1 VRGCPDGPNDFFL
14 KSAAGLPFLVLKEQF
29 PEEAAMVDP
38 IGNKA
43 GAVADRRI
51 APVAPAAAVETVKPV
66 ANHVASVQ
74 STATVLSGEMAARP
88 PVDSERV
95 ARIRKAIE
103 DGRFPIY
110 PTTIADRLL
119 ALKLEWSPNDPA

>member
-1 VRGCPDGPNDFFL
+1 
-14 KSAAGLPFLVLKEQF
+14 
-29 PEEAAMVDP
+29 MVDP

-51 APVAPAAAVETVKPV
+51 APVAPAAPVEAAKPV
-66 ANHVASVQ
+66 ASEVKMVE
-74 STATVLSGEMAARP
+74 STAAGLSSTMAARP

-95 ARIRKAIE
+95 ARIRKAVE
-103 DGRFPIY
+103 DGNFPIY

-119 ALKLEWSPNDPA
+119 ALKLEWSPNDAA

>member
-1 VRGCPDGPNDFFL
+1 
-14 KSAAGLPFLVLKEQF
+14 
-29 PEEAAMVDP
+29 MVDP

-51 APVAPAAAVETVKPV
+51 APVAPAAPME
-66 ANHVASVQ
+66 
-74 STATVLSGEMAARP
+74 AARP
-88 PVDSERV
+88 VSSEVAAVESTAVQLLGAMAAKPPVDAERV
-95 ARIRKAIE
+95 AKIRKAIE
-103 DGRFPIY
+103 DGKFPIY

>member
-1 VRGCPDGPNDFFL
+1 
-14 KSAAGLPFLVLKEQF
+14 
-29 PEEAAMVDP
+29 MVDP

-51 APVAPAAAVETVKPV
+51 APVAPTAPVETVKAASNEV
-66 ANHVASVQ
+66 APVQ
-74 STATVLSGEMAARP
+74 STAAALSGEMAAKP
-88 PVDSERV
+88 PVDAERV
-95 ARIRKAIE
+95 AKIRKAIE

>member
-1 VRGCPDGPNDFFL
+1 
-14 KSAAGLPFLVLKEQF
+14 
-29 PEEAAMVDP
+29 MVDP

-51 APVAPAAAVETVKPV
+51 APVAPAAPVSTAKPV
-66 ANHVASVQ
+66 ADAVQAVQ
-74 STATVLSGEMAARP
+74 SSAAVLSGEMAARP

-95 ARIRKAIE
+95 ARIRKAIA

>member
-1 VRGCPDGPNDFFL
+1 
-14 KSAAGLPFLVLKEQF
+14 
-29 PEEAAMVDP
+29 MVDP

-43 GAVADRRI
+43 GAVADRRL
-51 APVAPAAAVETVKPV
+51 APVAPAAPVAVAQPVASEVKTVESTAVE
-66 ANHVASVQ
+66 
-74 STATVLSGEMAARP
+74 LSGTMAAEP
-88 PVDSERV
+88 PVDAERV

-103 DGRFPIY
+103 DGKFPIY

>member
-1 VRGCPDGPNDFFL
+1 
-14 KSAAGLPFLVLKEQF
+14 
-29 PEEAAMVDP
+29 MVDP

-51 APVAPAAAVETVKPV
+51 APVAPAAPVAVAPPVASEVKTVESTAVE
-66 ANHVASVQ
+66 
-74 STATVLSGEMAARP
+74 LSGTMAAEP
-88 PVDSERV
+88 PVDAERV

-103 DGRFPIY
+103 DGKFPIY

>member
-1 VRGCPDGPNDFFL
+1 
-14 KSAAGLPFLVLKEQF
+14 
-29 PEEAAMVDP
+29 MVDP

-51 APVAPAAAVETVKPV
+51 APVAPAAPVETVKPATNEV
-66 ANHVASVQ
+66 VPVQ
-74 STATVLSGEMAARP
+74 STAAALSGEMAARP
-88 PVDSERV
+88 PVDAERV
-95 ARIRKAIE
+95 AKIRKAIE

>member
-1 VRGCPDGPNDFFL
+1 
-14 KSAAGLPFLVLKEQF
+14 
-29 PEEAAMVDP
+29 MVDS

-51 APVAPAAAVETVKPV
+51 VPVAPAAPVAAAKPV
-66 ANHVASVQ
+66 SNDVKTVE
-74 STATVLSGEMAARP
+74 STAAELSSAMAAQP

-95 ARIRKAIE
+95 AKIRKAVQ
-103 DGRFPIY
+103 DGNFPIY

-119 ALKLEWSPNDPA
+119 ALKLEWSPNDAA

>member
-1 VRGCPDGPNDFFL
+1 
-14 KSAAGLPFLVLKEQF
+14 
-29 PEEAAMVDP
+29 MVDP

-43 GAVADRRI
+43 GAINALRRV
-51 APVAPAAAVETVKPV
+51 APVAPASGVAATTTVANETPAVE
-66 ANHVASVQ
+66 
-74 STATVLSGEMAARP
+74 STAAALASGAAAHA

-95 ARIRKAIE
+95 SRIRKAIQ

-119 ALKLEWSPNDPA
+119 ALKLEWNPND

>member
-1 VRGCPDGPNDFFL
+1 
-14 KSAAGLPFLVLKEQF
+14 
-29 PEEAAMVDP
+29 MVDS

-51 APVAPAAAVETVKPV
+51 APVAPAVAVETVKPA
-66 ANHVASVQ
+66 ANQAAPVQ
-74 STATVLSGEMAARP
+74 STAAALAGEMAAKP
-88 PVDSERV
+88 PVDAERV
-95 ARIRKAIE
+95 AKIRKAIE

>member
-1 VRGCPDGPNDFFL
+1 
-14 KSAAGLPFLVLKEQF
+14 
-29 PEEAAMVDP
+29 MVDP

-51 APVAPAAAVETVKPV
+51 VPVAPAAPVAVAKPV
-66 ANHVASVQ
+66 SNEVKTVE
-74 STATVLSGEMAARP
+74 STAAELSSTMAARP
-88 PVDSERV
+88 PVDLERV
-95 ARIRKAIE
+95 SKIRKAIE
-103 DGRFPIY
+103 DGKFPIY

>member
-1 VRGCPDGPNDFFL
+1 
-14 KSAAGLPFLVLKEQF
+14 
-29 PEEAAMVDP
+29 MVDP

-51 APVAPAAAVETVKPV
+51 APVAPAAPAEAAKPV
-66 ANHVASVQ
+66 ANEAKTVE
-74 STATVLSGEMAARP
+74 STAVELSGTMAARP

-95 ARIRKAIE
+95 AKIRKAIE
-103 DGRFPIY
+103 DGKFPIY

-119 ALKLEWSPNDPA
+119 ALKLEWSPNDAA

>member
-1 VRGCPDGPNDFFL
+1 
-14 KSAAGLPFLVLKEQF
+14 
-29 PEEAAMVDP
+29 MVDP

-43 GAVADRRI
+43 GAVADRRL
-51 APVAPAAAVETVKPV
+51 APVAPAAPV
-66 ANHVASVQ
+66 AVAQPVASEVKTVE
-74 STATVLSGEMAARP
+74 STAVQLSGTMAAEP
-88 PVDSERV
+88 PVDAERV

-103 DGRFPIY
+103 DGKFPIY

>member
-1 VRGCPDGPNDFFL
+1 
-14 KSAAGLPFLVLKEQF
+14 
-29 PEEAAMVDP
+29 MVDP

-51 APVAPAAAVETVKPV
+51 APVAPAAPVAVAQPV
-66 ANHVASVQ
+66 ANEAKTVE
-74 STATVLSGEMAARP
+74 STAVQLSGTMAAEP
-88 PVDSERV
+88 PVDAERV

-103 DGRFPIY
+103 DGKFPIY

>member
-1 VRGCPDGPNDFFL
+1 
-14 KSAAGLPFLVLKEQF
+14 
-29 PEEAAMVDP
+29 MVDP

-51 APVAPAAAVETVKPV
+51 APVAPAAPVEVAKPV
-66 ANHVASVQ
+66 ASTVQAVQ
-74 STATVLSGEMAARP
+74 SGATALTGEMAAKP
-88 PVDSERV
+88 PVDAERV
-95 ARIRKAIE
+95 AKIRKAIE

-110 PTTIADRLL
+110 PSTIADRLL

>member
-1 VRGCPDGPNDFFL
+1 
-14 KSAAGLPFLVLKEQF
+14 
-29 PEEAAMVDP
+29 MVDP

-51 APVAPAAAVETVKPV
+51 APVAPAAPV
-66 ANHVASVQ
+66 AVAQPVASEVKTVE
-74 STATVLSGEMAARP
+74 STAIQLSGTMAAEP
-88 PVDSERV
+88 PVDAERV

-103 DGRFPIY
+103 DGKFPIY

>member
-1 VRGCPDGPNDFFL
+1 
-14 KSAAGLPFLVLKEQF
+14 
-29 PEEAAMVDP
+29 MVDP

-51 APVAPAAAVETVKPV
+51 APVAPAAPVAAAKPTSNEVRAVE
-66 ANHVASVQ
+66 
-74 STATVLSGEMAARP
+74 STAVQLTGTMAAKP
-88 PVDSERV
+88 PVDAERV
-95 ARIRKAIE
+95 AKIRKAIE
-103 DGRFPIY
+103 DGKFPIY

>member
-1 VRGCPDGPNDFFL
+1 
-14 KSAAGLPFLVLKEQF
+14 
-29 PEEAAMVDP
+29 MVDS

-51 APVAPAAAVETVKPV
+51 APVAPAAPV
-66 ANHVASVQ
+66 AAAKPANDVKTVE
-74 STATVLSGEMAARP
+74 STAAELSSAMAAKP

-95 ARIRKAIE
+95 ARIRKAVE
-103 DGRFPIY
+103 DGKFPIY

-119 ALKLEWSPNDPA
+119 ALKLEWSPNDAA

>member
-1 VRGCPDGPNDFFL
+1 
-14 KSAAGLPFLVLKEQF
+14 
-29 PEEAAMVDP
+29 MVDP

-51 APVAPAAAVETVKPV
+51 APVAPAAPVEAAKPV
-66 ANHVASVQ
+66 ASEVKMVE
-74 STATVLSGEMAARP
+74 STAAELSSTMAAKP

-95 ARIRKAIE
+95 AKIRKAIE
-103 DGRFPIY
+103 DGKFPIY